1 MHVYRDIAF
10 YINAI
15 FRVSELSS
23 AILLAGVVNLHQRN
37 IMYIHF
43 TFATITYKNV
53 HLYVYVWYGCGVN
66 VYPDIPDGFTIQRKN
81 GRKNGFI
88 MQTLRVIRCNS
99 FFLREINKRTFI
111 YIGKF

>member
-1 MHVYRDIAF
+1 MDSVGIYSILCMYIDIAF

-53 HLYVYVWYGCGVN
+53 HLYVYVVWMWC
-66 VYPDIPDGFTIQRKN
+66 
-81 GRKNGFI
+81 
-88 MQTLRVIRCNS
+88 
-99 FFLREINKRTFI
+99 
-111 YIGKF
+111 